1 MKPIGPII
9 KKYIEER
16 KMVKGEVAKKVGIT
30 YNYLS
35 TIFQKDTLDAAML
48 ERLCVATGLHPM
60 TFFECGKEGET
71 VSYSDIK
78 AKANIGNAEVKIHH
92 NSTDYDRALADKERI
107 IEEKNR
113 LIEEKDKLLLEKDKR
128 IEEKNR
134 LIEEKERTIQILM
147 RQLRLQ
153 DGTDSRQDN

>member
-9 KKYIEER
+9 KKYIEDR

-35 TIFQKDTLDAAML
+35 TIFQKETLDAALL
-48 ERLCVATGLHPM
+48 ERLCVAIGLNPM
-60 TFFECGKEGET
+60 TFFELGSEGET

-78 AKANIGNAEVKIHH
+78 ARTHVGNAEVKINH
-92 NSTDYDRALADKERI
+92 NNTDFDRLLAEKER
-107 IEEKNR
+107 
-113 LIEEKDKLLLEKDKR
+113 L

-134 LIEEKERTIQILM
+134 LIEEKERTIQILLAASG
-147 RQLRLQ
+147 LRP
-153 DGTDSRQDN
+153 GSESGHNSENK

>member
-9 KKYIEER
+9 KKYIEDR

-35 TIFQKDTLDAAML
+35 TIFQKDTLDATML
-48 ERLCVATGLHPM
+48 ERLCVATGLNPM
-60 TFFECGKEGET
+60 TFFECGMEGET

-78 AKANIGNAEVKIHH
+78 AKANVGNAEVKINH
-92 NSTDYDRALADKERI
+92 NTADLDRALADKERI

-113 LIEEKDKLLLEKDKR
+113 LID
-128 IEEKNR
+128 
-134 LIEEKERTIQILM
+134 EKERTIQILLATNG
-147 RQLRLQ
+147 LRPGAESGQ
-153 DGTDSRQDN
+153 NRGNNQ